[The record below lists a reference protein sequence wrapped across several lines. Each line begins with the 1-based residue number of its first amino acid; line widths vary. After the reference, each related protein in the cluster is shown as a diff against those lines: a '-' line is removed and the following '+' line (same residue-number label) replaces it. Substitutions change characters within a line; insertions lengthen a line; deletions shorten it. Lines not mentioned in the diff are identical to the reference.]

1 LLEDKETK
9 IWRPRQVYVGPSVR
23 SYIPLDSRER
33 VHNDGIEVAHQFS
46 KRSQV
51 AEYDNKAETMIF
63 SKL

>member
-1 LLEDKETK
+1 DKETK

-33 VHNDGIEVAHQFS
+33 VHNDGIEVA
-46 KRSQV
+46 V
-51 AEYDNKAETMIF
+51 IAEYDNKAETMIF